1 MVKFVLIAM
10 FLPVF
15 VSAQPF
21 SSQAFSAQERQR
33 WATEARQVSILR
45 DKWGVP
51 HIYGK
56 TDAAVVF
63 GLLYAECQEDFSRVE
78 KNYLEM
84 LGRQAEAYGESY
96 LYTDV
101 MMRLVYGSVPA
112 KAGYV

>member
-1 MVKFVLIAM
+1 MNKLSISLLFLLT
-10 FLPVF
+10 LPVVIF
-15 VSAQPF
+15 AQPF
-21 SSQAFSAQERQR
+21 SLADRQR
-33 WATEARQVSILR
+33 CENEARHVTILQ

-84 LGRQAEAYGESY
+84 LGRQSEAFGDSY

-101 MMRLVYGSVPA
+101 MMRLIYDSVQA
-112 KAGYV
+112 K

>member
-1 MVKFVLIAM
+1 MNRLLLSLLSGVALPM
-10 FLPVF
+10 FL
-15 VSAQPF
+15 SAQD
-21 SSQAFSAQERQR
+21 FSAADRQR
-33 WATEARQVSILR
+33 CEREAKQVTIVR

-84 LGRQAEAYGESY
+84 LGRQSEAYGDGY

-101 MMRLVYGSVPA
+101 
-112 KAGYV
+112 